1 MTTPSRVEEI
11 LAEMAANPEL
21 EAALRDRILGDMP
34 SVIRQNQELM
44 LKVMEQQ
51 LELSQAFR
59 QFGETSTQAIQH
71 LIEMVARLSETVE
84 RHEQRLDQHEA
95 AITALQAGQDTLARE
110 VASLRTAVERIE
122 TQVQQMNVRLE
133 RLEALY
139 EQMNTRIGRMEER
152 QERLE
157 ARQGRL
163 EARQERME
171 ERQARTEERQERM
184 EERQA
189 RTEER
194 QERTEERQDRMENDI
209 VDLKSV
215 QRTILGR
222 LSNLQGKEYE
232 RKAASRSP
240 HLAVA
245 RLGADRP
252 RIAFTQQNGESPDF
266 ARTTQQA
273 IRAGQV
279 SHEDLEDILNSD
291 IILMENGPAYIVIEA
306 SITAEDSDV
315 TRAAQRAVAL
325 SRATGLPARAAVI
338 ADTTP
343 EHIAALAGSRDV
355 AIIHLR
361 E

>member
-95 AITALQAGQDTLARE
+95 AISALQAGQDALVGE
-110 VASLRTAVERIE
+110 VAALRTYVIQIQTQLYRID
-122 TQVQQMNVRLE
+122 TRVE
-133 RLEALY
+133 RLEVLY
-139 EQMNTRIGRMEER
+139 EQMNTR
-152 QERLE
+152 
-157 ARQGRL
+157 
-163 EARQERME
+163 
-171 ERQARTEERQERM
+171 
-184 EERQA
+184 
-189 RTEER
+189 
-194 QERTEERQDRMENDI
+194 QDRMEN
-209 VDLKSV
+209 V

-232 RKAASRSP
+232 RKAAARSP
-240 HLAVA
+240 HLVVA

-252 RIAFTQQNGESPDF
+252 RIAFTQQSGESPDF

-291 IILMENGPAYIVIEA
+291 IILIDNGPAYIVIEA
-306 SITAEDSDV
+306 SITAEDRDV

-325 SRATGLPARAAVI
+325 SQATGVPTRAAVI
-338 ADTTP
+338 ADTAP
-343 EHIAALAGSRDV
+343 EHIAALAGSRNV